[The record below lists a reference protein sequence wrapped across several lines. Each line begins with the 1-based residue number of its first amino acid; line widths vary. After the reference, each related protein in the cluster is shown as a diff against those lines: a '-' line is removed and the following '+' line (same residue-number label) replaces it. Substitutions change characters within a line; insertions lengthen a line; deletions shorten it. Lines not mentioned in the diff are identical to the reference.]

1 MLIESEAFP
10 HIVHFLDYFLFRILA
25 ESDFLLEKI
34 VKNQLESVS
43 VIRGVKKDAFLDL
56 TSWLFKLLIDHIDV
70 TDDLISL
77 FILSSISVLIKS
89 K

>member
-10 HIVHFLDYFLFRILA
+10 HIVQFLDYFLFRILA
-25 ESDFLLEKI
+25 ESGFLLEKI

-56 TSWLFKLLIDHIDV
+56 TS
-70 TDDLISL
+70 
-77 FILSSISVLIKS
+77 
-89 K
+89 

>member
-10 HIVHFLDYFLFRILA
+10 HIVQFLDYFLFRILA
-25 ESDFLLEKI
+25 ESGFLLEKI

-56 TSWLFKLLIDHIDV
+56 TSWLFKLLIDHNDV